1 MDGSTL
7 TLILG
12 TLTLASV
19 LTMVRWSMTSN
30 ARSSTSAEEMVK
42 LQSAT
47 LERMVEQAMDSV
59 RQSAEIVRMQTALTE
74 VVLLGRPQPPI
85 SQEPE
90 SENSSETSLTPD
102 ELFSRLPENIQS
114 EMIREAEEA
123 GVWPSPSARSQPV
136 STETAEWSSEEEL
149 SALVL

>member
-1 MDGSTL
+1 MTSSRQSSDSTKA
-7 TLILG
+7 LIEQLVAQA
-12 TLTLASV
+12 TASV
-19 LTMVRWSMTSN
+19 
-30 ARSSTSAEEMVK
+30 A
-42 LQSAT
+42 
-47 LERMVEQAMDSV
+47 
-59 RQSAEIVRMQTALTE
+59 QSAEIVRMQTALTE

>member
-1 MDGSTL
+1 MG
-7 TLILG
+7 
-12 TLTLASV
+12 SV
-19 LTMVRWSMTSN
+19 LTMVRWSMTSS
-30 ARSSTSAEEMVK
+30 RQSSDSTKALIEQLVA
-42 LQSAT
+42 QAT
-47 LERMVEQAMDSV
+47 ASV
-59 RQSAEIVRMQTALTE
+59 AQSAEIVRMQTALTE